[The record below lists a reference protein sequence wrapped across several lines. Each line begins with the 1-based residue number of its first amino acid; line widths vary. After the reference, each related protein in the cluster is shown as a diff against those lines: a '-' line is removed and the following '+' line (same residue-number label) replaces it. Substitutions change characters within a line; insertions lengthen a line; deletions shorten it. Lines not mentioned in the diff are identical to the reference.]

1 MTTRNILIDYEEYK
15 IKVKISASTNFLIQ
29 QDMDRFGF
37 FRTNKKKLNIN
48 SFINYI
54 LPIMY
59 KYRQNKDNKL
69 EKEISNNLIK
79 NCNINEFIDKL
90 NKLYYDDI
98 SYHEETINLRISKSN
113 IELFD
118 KIFSNTKI
126 KKSTYIR
133 TLINQ
138 YSSFKLDEREFLC
151 FNKEYHEIDKALDKN
166 IVNISTREGEF
177 NILPI
182 EIITCPIT
190 SNIYVFGLYVEDS
203 VLFIKSIKL
212 CDIYK
217 IKQTTDVAN
226 FAINDSIKKQIEEY
240 FIDLQYLKN
249 STKELGDVKNGI
261 VR

>member
-90 NKLYYDDI
+90 NKQYYDDI
-98 SYHEETINLRISKSN
+98 SYHEETIN
-113 IELFD
+113 
-118 KIFSNTKI
+118 
-126 KKSTYIR
+126 
-133 TLINQ
+133 
-138 YSSFKLDEREFLC
+138 
-151 FNKEYHEIDKALDKN
+151 
-166 IVNISTREGEF
+166 
-177 NILPI
+177 
-182 EIITCPIT
+182 
-190 SNIYVFGLYVEDS
+190 
-203 VLFIKSIKL
+203 
-212 CDIYK
+212 
-217 IKQTTDVAN
+217 
-226 FAINDSIKKQIEEY
+226 
-240 FIDLQYLKN
+240 
-249 STKELGDVKNGI
+249 
-261 VR
+261 